1 MFLNGYIDIIL
12 GVKMKYSPK
21 KIDTSVRIIYFSMLF
36 ASVSLMMI
44 NSSGLVRTI
53 LYSVALILLAVSV
66 FFFIKYDAT
75 SYEYILIERNGT
87 LDFYVNKITG
97 RRGAYVVYYP
107 ITDCVKMGKY
117 ERELHSELKGQYKDL
132 RVGRYVQNFI
142 SSKERFYLVF
152 QNKDG
157 YYDAIVFEANDKM
170 VEMLSAY
177 FEKAK
182 NEAQSD
188 FSEA

>member
-1 MFLNGYIDIIL
+1 
-12 GVKMKYSPK
+12 MKYSPK
-21 KIDTSVRIIYFSMLF
+21 KTDSSVRVLYFSMLF
-36 ASVSLMMI
+36 VSVTLMMI

-53 LYSVALILLAVSV
+53 LYSVALILMAVSV

-75 SYEYILIERNGT
+75 TYEYILIERNGT

-97 RRGAYVVYYP
+97 KRGAYVVYYP
-107 ITDCVKMGKY
+107 ITDCVKMGRY
-117 ERELHSELKGQYKDL
+117 QRELHSELKGQYKDL

-170 VEMLSAY
+170 AEMLSAY
-177 FEKAK
+177 YEKARS
-182 NEAQSD
+182 EAQSD
-188 FSEA
+188 IDEE